1 MASDGLWDEMKKDKI
16 AQIATENKTDM
27 TKVFVQEL
35 FNSALLHAATE
46 AEKTVNEMAEM
57 PAGERRRFHD
67 DITIVC
73 VDLEN
78 QFNKGK

>member
-16 AQIATENKTDM
+16 AQIATENKTDK
-27 TKVFVQEL
+27 TKVVQEL

-46 AEKTVNEMAEM
+46 AKKTVNEMAEI

-78 QFNKGK
+78 QFKKGK